1 MREWIVE
8 TAFSVYGF
16 MQPIFGIA
24 SVLVVFVFIPLGLFR
39 GTRMFAAVALMISSV
54 IFGIT
59 TWLFSAAV
67 TFGLLGWFWLVIG
80 LFMAGVGVAPLGII
94 AALLNGYGSAA
105 FGIVFGLF
113 LTIGSRVLANHWGEK
128 AEMEKAA

>member
-8 TAFSVYGF
+8 TAYSIYVF

-24 SVLVVFVFIPLGLFR
+24 SMLVIFVFIPLGLFKRTR
-39 GTRMFAAVALMISSV
+39 GFSAGALMISSF
-54 IFGIT
+54 IFGFT

-67 TFGLLGWFWLVIG
+67 TFGLLGWFWLIVG
-80 LFMAGVGVAPLGII
+80 LLFAGLGVAPLGII
-94 AALLNGYGSAA
+94 AALLNGLGSAA

-113 LTIGSRVLANHWGEK
+113 LTIGSRILANHWGK
-128 AEMEKAA
+128 RAELEATV